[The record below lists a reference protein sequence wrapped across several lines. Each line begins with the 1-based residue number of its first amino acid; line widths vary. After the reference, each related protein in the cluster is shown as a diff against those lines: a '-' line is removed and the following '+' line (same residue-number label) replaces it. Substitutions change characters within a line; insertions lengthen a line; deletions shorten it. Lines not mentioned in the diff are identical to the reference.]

1 MTLALLFVIL
11 LVACGLVLIVFNGRK
26 LLSDWPRPKPVHN
39 VDLAW
44 IQVYIGAALIVLA
57 WIFATDPTR
66 KLREPTSFT
75 PTTEEARAAQ
85 QAGQAPDAQTTASQ
99 RGGGPQAAAR

>member
-85 QAGQAPDAQTTASQ
+85 QAGQGGETAAS
-99 RGGGPQAAAR
+99 RTGGGPQAGMR

>member
-11 LVACGLVLIVFNGRK
+11 LVAGGLVLIVVNGRK

-57 WIFATDPTR
+57 WIYATDPTR

-75 PTTEEARAAQ
+75 PTTEEVRTAQ
-85 QAGQAPDAQTTASQ
+85 QAGEGGQTATSQ
-99 RGGGPQAAAR
+99 TDGGPQAARR